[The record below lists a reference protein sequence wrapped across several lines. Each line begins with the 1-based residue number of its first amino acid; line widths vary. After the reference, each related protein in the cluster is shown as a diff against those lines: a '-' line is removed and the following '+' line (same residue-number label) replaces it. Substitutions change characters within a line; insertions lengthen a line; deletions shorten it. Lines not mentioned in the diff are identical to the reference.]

1 MPEWF
6 PYWCFFINPGNS
18 WIMLI
23 HSYNSQLYTIFANK
37 KMDKA
42 QIEAII
48 NNASEEFL
56 DKFYETLL
64 NEINSDDEVYHK
76 KARHLLLASLK
87 SEDPDDFFISLC
99 GWSLESLI
107 EKTT

>member
-1 MPEWF
+1 ME
-6 PYWCFFINPGNS
+6 
-18 WIMLI
+18 
-23 HSYNSQLYTIFANK
+23 K
-37 KMDKA
+37 E

-48 NNASEEFL
+48 DNASEEFL

-99 GWSLESLI
+99 GWSLETLI
-107 EKTT
+107 ERST